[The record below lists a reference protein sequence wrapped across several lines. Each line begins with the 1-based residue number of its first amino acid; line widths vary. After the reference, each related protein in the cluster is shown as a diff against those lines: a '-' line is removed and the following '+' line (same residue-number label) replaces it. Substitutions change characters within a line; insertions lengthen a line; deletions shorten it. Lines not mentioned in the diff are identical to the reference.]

1 MMSYPY
7 WWKAQAFRNA
17 TLYYLLK
24 FNGITPGQKCLPLPE
39 KRVRLDDC
47 RLDVD
52 YYFPA
57 DPTEGWGV

>member
-24 FNGITPGQKCLPLPE
+24 LNGITPGQKCLPLPE
-39 KRVRLDDC
+39 KDLMDFAKIKVE
-47 RLDVD
+47 VD
-52 YYFPA
+52 YA
-57 DPTEGWGV
+57 GLDLIEGK